1 MQNIIAYWSKENPQ
15 VISLTEQSICPW
27 LSANWVEKR
36 PATPEEIEMYNN
48 GKTIYL
54 IKEQESCMQ

>member
-27 LSANWVEKR
+27 LSADWEEKR

-48 GKTIYL
+48 GKTIYS
-54 IKEQESCMQ
+54 IKE